1 MRDGD
6 LATAQTIIDAAGVT
20 VPTGDICE
28 GCYDENGALYRIPEC
43 VVSDPED
50 VVDLPIPE
58 ETKYQMTAEESLG
71 DDEVSSS
78 KLAIDADS
86 DEELVTKLE
95 RRREEKGKRNE
106 RDLVKVTVRL
116 SDRGGPD
123 LVVSI
128 GKEQTAGSLARKL
141 QSDARVCCLFS
152 PTLTYPDSELMFLL
166 MI

>member
-1 MRDGD
+1 MREGD
-6 LATAQTIIDAAGVT
+6 LTTAQTIIDAAGVT
-20 VPTGDICE
+20 VPTGDICD
-28 GCYDENGALYRIPEC
+28 GCYDENGALYRMPEP

-50 VVDLPIPE
+50 VVDSPIPE
-58 ETKYQMTAEESLG
+58 ETKYQMTAESLG

-128 GKEQTAGSLARKL
+128 GKEQTAGSLARKV

-152 PTLTYPDSELMFLL
+152 EMIYSNSELTVSFHN
-166 MI
+166 